1 MNDFEKNLLIEGM
14 RLKAVEHLT
23 EAQQN
28 NFPQDLISTIERF
41 IISINKGKNNYLQDP
56 TTGRMMGSVSSGGGA
71 GGKGSG
77 SDNESTAN
85 SAAGKVEQKGTVDYN
100 DKQAVMQK
108 LSEAEKE
115 FVDLPYEKCRV
126 ITADG
131 RVWDVTGTSA
141 TVDTS
146 VISEKYGVS
155 LEGSSSYH
163 NHPANETYFSFSGED
178 AGDFIANSEA
188 VSIASD
194 YKYRYIMGRT
204 NETLVGEYERV
215 RSDFKYIHDTEIYR
229 MSFNGNIDIDE
240 DGNHETM
247 TRLANKY
254 HFKYRRVLKNG
265 E

>member
-155 LEGSSSYH
+155 LERSSSYH
-163 NHPANETYFSFSGED
+163 NHPANETYFSFSGAD

-188 VSIASD
+188 VAIASD
-194 YKYRYIMGRT
+194 YKYRYFMERT
-204 NETLVGEYERV
+204 SGTVKSDYNSVRYDFTHLLRTDIYQKAWNGEV
-215 RSDFKYIHDTEIYR
+215 NLDSDGY
-229 MSFNGNIDIDE
+229 
-240 DGNHETM
+240 HETM
-247 TRLANKY
+247 MLLSQKY
-254 HFKYRRVLKNG
+254 HFNYRRMIKND
-265 E
+265 